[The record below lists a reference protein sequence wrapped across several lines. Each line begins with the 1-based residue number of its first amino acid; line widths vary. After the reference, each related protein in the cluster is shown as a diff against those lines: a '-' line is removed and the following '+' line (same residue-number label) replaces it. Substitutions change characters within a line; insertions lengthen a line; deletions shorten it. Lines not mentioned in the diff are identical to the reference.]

1 MTTTHRTLTL
11 GTLLLLLVGCGGGTA
26 STTGTT
32 GGSTAS
38 PSSGAAYMGLYR
50 GDWGTMVLRQVGNEV
65 WGSYAHEGG
74 AVRGTIVGDVFT
86 GRWCEDP
93 SRTGD
98 SDSGHVR
105 FIFTA
110 QPDGTTTID
119 GSWSYGDAA
128 PDHDDWDLTL
138 QPGEQ
143 DASLEAAFS
152 DPAHFCP

>member
-11 GTLLLLLVGCGGGTA
+11 GTLILLLVGCGGGTA

-74 AVRGTIVGDVFT
+74 AVRGTLAGDVFT

-98 SDSGHVR
+98 TDSGYVR
-105 FIFTA
+105 FIFTT
-110 QPDGTTTID
+110 QPDGSTSID
-119 GSWSYGDAA
+119 GSWSYGTAA